1 MKKKIR
7 LDSYLTENKYYESK
21 SKAQAGILAGDVKL
35 NGETIH
41 KSSYLLDSEKEYNI
55 EIKSLRYVSRG
66 GLKIEK
72 ALKTF
77 KIDLVNRICLDAG
90 ASTGGFTDCMLKNK
104 AKYVYSVDVGYGQL
118 AWVLRNC
125 DKVKV
130 VERTNIKNCD
140 LEDIYDPE
148 DILPTF
154 CAMDLSF
161 ISIIKVLENIKKLMN
176 KEKKEI
182 VALIKPQFEA
192 GKESV
197 GKNGVVRDKRIH
209 IKIIIDI
216 IKKASELNF
225 KTLGLDYSPI
235 KGPKGN
241 IEYLIHLEETT
252 DEINNPI
259 EKFKEEEIEL
269 LVNNAFENLNKGNND
284 ENNC

>member
-55 EIKSLRYVSRG
+55 EIKSLLYVSRG

-72 ALKTF
+72 ALKNF
-77 KIDLVNRICLDAG
+77 KIDLEDRICLDAG

-125 DKVKV
+125 DRVKV
-130 VERTNIKNCD
+130 VERTNIKNCN
-140 LEDIYDPE
+140 LEDIYDLE

-161 ISIIKVLENIKKLMN
+161 ISIIKVLENIKKLMD

-192 GKESV
+192 GKEYV

-216 IKKASELNF
+216 IKKASELNL

-241 IEYLIHLEETT
+241 IEYLIHLEETN
-252 DEINNPI
+252 DEINNLL
-259 EKFKEEEIEL
+259 EKFKEEEIEFI
-269 LVNNAFENLNKGNND
+269 VNNAFENLNKGNND